1 MTRLGVNVDHVATV
15 REARGIDVPDPV
27 EAALLAERNGADGIV
42 LHLRKDRRHVQ
53 ERDLDLLGR
62 LVKTSL
68 NLEMAVTDE
77 MVEIARKHRPD
88 QATLVPEDRQ
98 EVTTEGGLDVEGQS
112 DTITRT
118 VQRLQDAD
126 LRVSLFVDPDPHQL
140 EAARET
146 GADAVELHTG
156 DYAETPARSEA
167 RRRSLDRL
175 TEAAHGA
182 AQEGLIV
189 YAGHG
194 LNYRNVQPVAALEP
208 VRELNIG
215 HALVSRAVLEG
226 IQTAT
231 QRMKQ
236 LIRRASRSVTG
247 GTE

>member
-98 EVTTEGGLDVEGQS
+98 EVTTEGGLDVEGQL

-126 LRVSLFVDPDPHQL
+126 LLVSLFVDPDQRQL

-175 TEAAHGA
+175 TEAAHRA

-194 LNYRNVQPVAALEP
+194 LNYRNVQPVAALGP

-215 HALVSRAVLEG
+215 HALVSRAVLDG
-226 IQTAT
+226 IETAT
-231 QRMKQ
+231 RRMKQ
-236 LIRRASRSVTG
+236 LIRDASGSVPEG
-247 GTE
+247 EE